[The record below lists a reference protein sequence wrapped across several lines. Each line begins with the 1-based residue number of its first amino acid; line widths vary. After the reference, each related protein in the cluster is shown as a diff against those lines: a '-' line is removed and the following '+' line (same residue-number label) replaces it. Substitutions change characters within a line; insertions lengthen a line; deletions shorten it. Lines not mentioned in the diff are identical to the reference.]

1 MQMSLR
7 NKSISLILLILVVD
21 QIFKIWIKTNFAIG
35 DEIRIMGDW
44 FILHFTEN
52 PGMAFGMKFWG
63 IWGKILLGVFRIV
76 AIVAIAWYL
85 HKLVYQNTKTGVVI
99 GVSLVL
105 AGAIGNMIDSAFYGL
120 VFDTGTTYNSQIG
133 QWVSY
138 HGTSTFSLN
147 GYSGFLKGCVVDM
160 LYFPVID
167 TTLPSWIPVWGGD
180 HFVFFRPVFNIAD
193 SAITTGVFY
202 LLLFHRNTFF
212 GEKNK

>member
-7 NKSISLILLILVVD
+7 IKSILVILLILIID

-35 DEIRIMGDW
+35 DEMRIFGNW

-63 IWGKILLGVFRIV
+63 IWGKILLGLFRII

-85 HKLVYQNTKTGVVI
+85 HKLVYQKAKTGIVI
-99 GVSLVL
+99 GVSLIL
-105 AGAIGNMIDSAFYGL
+105 AGAIGNMIDSAFYG
-120 VFDTGTTYNSQIG
+120 FIFNSGTIYNNQLD

-138 HGTSTFSLN
+138 PGISLLN
-147 GYSGFLKGCVVDM
+147 FEGYAGFLKGCVVDM
-160 LYFPVID
+160 LYFPVVD
-167 TTLPSWIPVWGGD
+167 TMLPSWVPFWGGQT
-180 HFVFFRPVFNIAD
+180 FVFFRPVFNIAD

-202 LLLFHRNTFF
+202 LLIFHRHTLF
-212 GEKNK
+212 GDKNK